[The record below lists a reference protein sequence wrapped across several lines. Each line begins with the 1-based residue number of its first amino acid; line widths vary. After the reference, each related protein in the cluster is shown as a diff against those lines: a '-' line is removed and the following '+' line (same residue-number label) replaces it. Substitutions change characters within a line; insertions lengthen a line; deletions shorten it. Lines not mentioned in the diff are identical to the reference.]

1 MSSRQGGRA
10 GLREGTGMRGSGGQL
25 AVLKRILEEGFT
37 EGRHL
42 KEERESERNRFL
54 GPER

>member
-1 MSSRQGGRA
+1 MAELWKPWKVMSSRQGGRA
-10 GLREGTGMRGSGGQL
+10 GLREGTGVRGSGGQL

-42 KEERESERNRFL
+42 KKER
-54 GPER
+54 